1 MISKITMNDMP
12 PKQEFKACFFL
23 TLFSLVLML
32 LPVTAKA
39 TNVRML
45 TTLGPIDIQLL
56 DGEAPRTVTNF
67 LGYVH
72 SGAYNNTIIHRS
84 VPGFVLQG
92 GGYQWSGSTLTKV
105 TAGSPIVN
113 EFTPT
118 RSNVRGTLAMA
129 KLSGNPDSATNEWF
143 VNLADNSANLDA
155 QNGGF
160 TVFARVSV
168 VGMQV
173 FDAIAALPVG
183 NAGGAFTNL
192 PLATPP
198 TSSLTTANF
207 VIISSVTSTSQMA
220 GAGDADRVFSF
231 LEFAFPNFLSPSKPL
246 APPAANSETSSGY
259 YYRYYAGSNAY
270 VGVANGSVY
279 YLGPASGYQ
288 LLKIGELAN
297 LLSQAASSGY

>member
-1 MISKITMNDMP
+1 MHNTKY
-12 PKQEFKACFFL
+12 KH
-23 TLFSLVLML
+23 SLLIAL
-32 LPVTAKA
+32 LQPLVALLLILHPAIAGA

-45 TTLGPIDIQLL
+45 TNLGAIDVQLL
-56 DGEAPRTVTNF
+56 DNDAPKTVANF

-92 GGYQWSGSTLTKV
+92 GGYSWSGSTLTKV
-105 TAGSPIVN
+105 TAGNPVVN
-113 EFTPT
+113 EFSTS

-160 TVFARVSV
+160 TVFGRVSV

-198 TSSLTTANF
+198 TSSNLSTANL
-207 VIISSVTSTSQMA
+207 VIISSITSTNQMT
-220 GAGDADRVFSF
+220 GAGDADRVFAF
-231 LEFAFPNFLSPSKPL
+231 LEFAFPNFLYPSKPL
-246 APPAANSETSSGY
+246 VPVAANSGTSAGY

-270 VGVANGSVY
+270 VGVTGGTVY
-279 YLGPASGYQ
+279 YLGPASNFQ
-288 LLKIGELAN
+288 LFKVGELSS
-297 LLSQAASSGY
+297 LLEQAASSGY